1 MTRSAQAISTHMTD
15 FPGSRAAK
23 ARVARCQGRAEVTD
37 AEDPLAKIKLHRRR
51 PLPSRPTVIP
61 MGFDGPAWRRFGP
74 PSAPPDRARIWHP
87 RAVSAD
93 GERIDGADKPA
104 DELRLGHRSPAD
116 HPVWWSAIA
125 QSSDA
130 DPDQ

>member
-15 FPGSRAAK
+15 FPGNRAAK

-61 MGFDGPAWRRFGP
+61 MGF
-74 PSAPPDRARIWHP
+74 
-87 RAVSAD
+87 AV
-93 GERIDGADKPA
+93 
-104 DELRLGHRSPAD
+104 AD
-116 HPVWWSAIA
+116 H
-125 QSSDA
+125 
-130 DPDQ
+130 